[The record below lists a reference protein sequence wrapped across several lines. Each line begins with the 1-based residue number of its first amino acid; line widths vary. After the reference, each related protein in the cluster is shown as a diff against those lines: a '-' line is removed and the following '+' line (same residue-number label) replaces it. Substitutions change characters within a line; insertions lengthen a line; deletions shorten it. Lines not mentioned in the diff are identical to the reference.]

1 MEEPSYKVLDISGD
15 VGLKVHGETLE
26 ELFINGAV
34 GLYSLITD
42 LSRVKPEKSINVN
55 VYSESLDGLFVGW
68 LNEIIFQFD
77 TYGFIGREVKIES
90 LTENR
95 IEAIINGEDF
105 DPERHE
111 RGLLLKAATYHN
123 LKIEKRNG
131 IWRAEVIFDI

>member
-1 MEEPSYKVLDISGD
+1 MEEPSYEVLDISGD

-77 TYGFIGREVKIES
+77 TYGFIGKKVKIES

-95 IEAIINGEDF
+95 IEAIIYGKDF
-105 DPERHE
+105 DPEHHE

-123 LKIEKRNG
+123 LKLEKRNG

>member
-1 MEEPSYKVLDISGD
+1 MEEPSYEVLDISGD

-42 LSRVKPEKSINVN
+42 LSRVKPEKSININ
-55 VYSESLDGLFVGW
+55 VYSESLDGLFVSW

-95 IEAIINGEDF
+95 IEAIIKGEDF

>member
-1 MEEPSYKVLDISGD
+1 MEEPSYEVLDISGD

-42 LSRVKPEKSINVN
+42 LSRVKPEKSININ
-55 VYSESLDGLFVGW
+55 VYSESLDGLFVSW

-77 TYGFIGREVKIES
+77 TYGFIGREIEIES
-90 LTENR
+90 LNENR
-95 IEAIINGEDF
+95 IEAKLKGEDF
-105 DPERHE
+105 DPDRHE
-111 RGLLLKAATYHN
+111 KGLLLKAATYHN

-131 IWRAEVIFDI
+131 VWTAEVIFDI